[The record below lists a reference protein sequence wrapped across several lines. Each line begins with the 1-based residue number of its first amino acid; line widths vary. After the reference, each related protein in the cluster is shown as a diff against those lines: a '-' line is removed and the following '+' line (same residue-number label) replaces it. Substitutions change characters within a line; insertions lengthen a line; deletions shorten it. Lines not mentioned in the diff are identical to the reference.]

1 MNADDIIIYEPK
13 KGKSVRVFR
22 PWEIRSLVRA
32 IPKNEYKDKF
42 EALLYTA
49 TRYKELQWLYEH
61 PNRFHGS
68 SIHIKNTKARV
79 KDAYRYVHLNM
90 QGQRAVENFLRSKTN
105 LPTYQSWGENL
116 KRWCINANIKPDHAC
131 AKSTRKTFESWL
143 VITYPHR
150 TLEIL
155 ASVGHE
161 ENTALKHYLMFPF
174 SEQDKRDMLY
184 YVEGW

>member
-1 MNADDIIIYEPK
+1 MNEKIIVYEPR
-13 KGKSVRVFR
+13 KGKPVRVFR
-22 PWEIRSLVRA
+22 PCEIRSLVRA

-42 EALLYTA
+42 EALLYSA
-49 TRYKELQWLYEH
+49 MRYKELQWLYKN
-61 PNRFHGS
+61 PRRFHGD
-68 SIHIKNTKARV
+68 SIHVKNTKF
-79 KDAYRYVHLNM
+79 KIKEAYRYVHINM

-116 KRWCINANIKPDHAC
+116 KRWCVLADIPADHAC

-143 VITYPHR
+143 VISHPHR

-161 ENTALKHYLMFPF
+161 ETTALKHYLTFPF
-174 SEQDKRDMLY
+174 SEKDKQDMFY
-184 YVEGW
+184 FVEGW